1 MKTLLIAAFTVILT
15 FSATAGEWTW
25 TNLLSGGAYS
35 YWHQDGLWVPAG
47 YPHQIDDVAVLVDL
61 DDNTVER
68 EIRIDNE
75 YFTCSVVRCTA
86 DTNRYQIDLHVYRP
100 DALYMESSSGNA
112 QIIVDDQYSGDGTPA
127 LLFTGHNLTFLSDT
141 DIIVSDQNARI
152 QIDSTLGG
160 SGAVNK
166 YGPGQFSKSGID
178 EGYTGTLTIHD
189 GYVRCNNPNAFSNA
203 NAVVVKNG
211 CWLYFNYGN
220 GVGWVTD
227 TPLVFEDGWLANEG
241 NTTGPYKTFRDITV
255 NSALNVSSK
264 WYDTVFDGSI
274 AGTGTVYVHKRPFYV
289 FADVMPGFS
298 IGDLTFRRVDGTFYF
313 GTNGNPA
320 TIHIEVGGGTSDR
333 ILFENMN
340 ADIDLANVDVVFDGS
355 GNQGATN
362 WFLLSNR
369 ITTDSEFNNVS
380 AEPGTIVVD
389 VIYDYDNDMVGAV
402 IMPEPAIF
410 GLLLVGAAL
419 LKRR

>member
-1 MKTLLIAAFTVILT
+1 MKTLLVAILAVIFAL
-15 FSATAGEWTW
+15 SATAGEWTW

-35 YWHQDGLWVPAG
+35 YWDQNGLWDAPG
-47 YPHQIDDVAVLVDL
+47 FPRQIDDVANLVDL
-61 DDNTVER
+61 DGNEVER
-68 EIRIDNE
+68 ELRLHSGD
-75 YFTCSVVRCTA
+75 YYTCSVIRCTA
-86 DTNRYQIDLHVYRP
+86 DTNRYQLDLHVYVP
-100 DALYMESSSGNA
+100 NALCMQSSAGNA
-112 QIIVDDQYSGDGTPA
+112 QIIVDDQYNDGTPA

-166 YGPGQFSKSGID
+166 YGPGQFSKVGID

-274 AGTGTVYVHKRPFYV
+274 AGTGTVYIHKRPFYV

-298 IGDLTFRRVDGTFYF
+298 MGDLTFSRVDGTLNF
-313 GTNGNPA
+313 GTNGTPA

-333 ILFENMN
+333 VLFENMN
-340 ADIDLANVDVVFDGS
+340 SDINLANIDVVFDGS

-369 ITTDSEFNNVS
+369 ITTDSEFNSIS
-380 AEPGTIVVD
+380 AEPGTIVVE
-389 VIYDYDNDMVGAV
+389 VLYDYDNDRVGAV
-402 IMPEPAIF
+402 IMPEPAFF
-410 GLLLVGAAL
+410 GVLLAGLAVF
-419 LKRR
+419 KRG